1 MKEEELFDLY
11 VNSDIFVLPS
21 HETSGISLL
30 DAMSFEIPV
39 IAMNIYDIPEVIN
52 HLKNGV
58 LISPPPQM
66 KYYTKTKTPNDH
78 SPNFINGMAKYS
90 EHIVKQLEEYF
101 VLLIEDTKLRKKL
114 GMEARETIEKGEFC
128 LENQK
133 QNLFSVFEEA
143 TK

>member
-1 MKEEELFDLY
+1 
-11 VNSDIFVLPS
+11 
-21 HETSGISLL
+21 
-30 DAMSFEIPV
+30 
-39 IAMNIYDIPEVIN
+39 
-52 HLKNGV
+52 
-58 LISPPPQM
+58 M

-78 SPNFINGMAKYS
+78 SPNFINGMTKYS

-101 VLLIEDTKLRKKL
+101 TLLIEDTELRKKL
-114 GMEARETIEKGEFC
+114 GMEARETIEKGEFS